1 MTWPFILNTVS
12 LWPSVRKWLLIL
24 ALNLL
29 PVNVKREAAEVR
41 DEGSWVS
48 AVPPHCAPFHSF
60 SRPSPSS
67 VANSRLLFEAECV
80 SPPHP
85 PTHHHHRTPHPRPP
99 RLQIKATAPL
109 PVCVMGENQS
119 YFYAGP
125 CVTFPLRRYVVAR
138 GKGEGLNGDWMVES
152 QPLLPPPKKKKKKCN

>member
-41 DEGSWVS
+41 HEGSWVS

-60 SRPSPSS
+60 SRPSRSS
-67 VANSRLLFEAECV
+67 VANSRLLLEAECV
-80 SPPHP
+80 SPVAP
-85 PTHHHHRTPHPRPP
+85 PTLPQLPRPP

-125 CVTFPLRRYVVAR
+125 CVTFPFAGTRWLEEKE
-138 GKGEGLNGDWMVES
+138 KG
-152 QPLLPPPKKKKKKCN
+152 

>member
-67 VANSRLLFEAECV
+67 VANSRLLWEAECV
-80 SPPHP
+80 SPVATP
-85 PTHHHHRTPHPRPP
+85 PPQLPQLPGPP

-125 CVTFPLRRYVVAR
+125 CVTFPLHRYEVAW
-138 GKGEGLNGDWMVES
+138 GKGEGLNGDWMVELN
-152 QPLLPPPKKKKKKCN
+152 PPPPKKKCN